1 MYVWVGGWVGG
12 WVCMVFV
19 CGCGIVWVG
28 MHVGVWVCTL
38 GCKCTVYGIVCRC
51 MYAYGCVCVL
61 LCMWV
66 RVGVIKVVCM
76 CGGCVVSVYVG
87 ACGGI

>member
-1 MYVWVGGWVGG
+1 M
-12 WVCMVFV
+12 
-19 CGCGIVWVG
+19 
-28 MHVGVWVCTL
+28 GVWVCTL

-66 RVGVIKVVCM
+66 RVGVIKVCMYVWRVCGGRVCGCM
-76 CGGCVVSVYVG
+76 WGYKVVCGGCVVCVWV
-87 ACGGI
+87 AM